1 VADID
6 IKGTIVDDDDAWIYD
21 YFGINNTSPKK
32 VKEILEAAKSKPLTV
47 GINSGG
53 GDLFAG
59 NEIYYLLQSYK
70 GKITVDIMGIAASA
84 ATVISC
90 AGDRVR
96 ATPGAQFM
104 IHNVSCGAW
113 GDYREMDHTSEVLQN
128 ANKSI
133 SNIYRI
139 KTGLSEKD
147 LLELMDKET
156 WMDATKAKEFGFVDE
171 IIGDGGKLEDKPL
184 TLRNAAGGFCK
195 ILDEE
200 VKEKIRNTVRKP
212 ATAMEADFSIQ
223 RNKLN
228 LLRLRGGQR

>member
-1 VADID
+1 
-6 IKGTIVDDDDAWIYD
+6 
-21 YFGINNTSPKK
+21 
-32 VKEILEAAKSKPLTV
+32 
-47 GINSGG
+47 
-53 GDLFAG
+53 
-59 NEIYYLLQSYK
+59 
-70 GKITVDIMGIAASA
+70 
-84 ATVISC
+84 
-90 AGDRVR
+90 
-96 ATPGAQFM
+96 M